1 MAGEK
6 LVRIIQE
13 SAKKA
18 ANSADKTD
26 FIRGEVVSV
35 EPLQIKVD
43 NKFILDE
50 SFLLLSMLCK
60 KRVLDLTLFADA
72 ITDLVLDVV
81 EGTKIIYFDCD
92 GEEQESHVEVNRNIK
107 VQLGEVVLWDDLQ
120 VGEKVRMLRVSSGQ
134 LYYVL
139 EREKEDGTE
148 NIRRI

>member
-26 FIRGEVVSV
+26 FIRGEVVSDK
-35 EPLQIKVD
+35 PLQIKVD
-43 NKFILDE
+43 NKFTLDE
-50 SFLLLSMLCK
+50 NFLLVSVLCK
-60 KRVLDLTLFADA
+60 KKVLDLTFFSDVL
-72 ITDLVLDVV
+72 TNLVMDVV
-81 EGTKIIYFDCD
+81 EGTKITYFDCD
-92 GEEQESHVEVNRNIK
+92 GEEQDSHIEVDRNIK
-107 VQLGEVVLWDDLQ
+107 VQLGEVLLWDDLQ
-120 VGEKVRMLRVSSGQ
+120 IGEKVRMLRVSSGQ

-148 NIRRI
+148 HSGRI